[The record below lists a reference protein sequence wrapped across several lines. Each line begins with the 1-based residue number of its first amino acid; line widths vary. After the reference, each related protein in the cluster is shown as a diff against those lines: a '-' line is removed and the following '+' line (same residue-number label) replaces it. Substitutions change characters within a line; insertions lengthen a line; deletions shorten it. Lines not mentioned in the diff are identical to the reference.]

1 MKFKIRYADQ
11 IVGILAILAILI
23 LVVVIFLLGS
33 KQRWFAKDYKYHST
47 FESAT
52 GMSVGMALQYK
63 GFTIGKIRTIG
74 LDDENLVE
82 VSFTIFDTYY
92 NRVKEGSVIELIIN
106 PIGLGNSFLFHP
118 GNGTALIPDGS
129 FIPRADSPEGL
140 ALIESGQVTIPKR
153 DDTITNVIAQVNPL
167 LTNINETL
175 TQLNGAIKGTGK
187 GPLADTMRNLS
198 STMSNVSELTS
209 NVNGAIDGTGRGP
222 LAKSLNNVSD
232 ITTEVNDKLLGEIND
247 EIASVQAITKN
258 FEELS
263 SKLKDP
269 NGLVPKLIDPD
280 GTMFRSIEA
289 SLKSVEGTLNNVEDS
304 SSILKGQVPQIA
316 KLIEDLQLALV
327 KGQDV
332 LEALRNNPL
341 LKNGVQD
348 KVKDDSSGT
357 NSRNIEF

>member
-11 IVGILAILAILI
+11 IVGMLAILAIVI

-33 KQRWFAKDYKYHST
+33 KQRWFAKDYKYNSS

-52 GMSVGMALQYK
+52 GLSVGMALQYK
-63 GFTIGKIRTIG
+63 GFTIGKIKTIG
-74 LDDENLVE
+74 LDDNNLVE

-175 TQLNGAIKGTGK
+175 AQLNGAIKGTGK
-187 GPLADTMRNLS
+187 GPLADTMKDLS
-198 STMSNVSELTS
+198 STMS
-209 NVNGAIDGTGRGP
+209 
-222 LAKSLNNVSD
+222 NVSD

-247 EIASVQAITKN
+247 EIVSVQAITKN

-263 SKLKDP
+263 SKIKDP

-289 SLKSVEGTLNNVEDS
+289 SLKSVEGTLSNVEDS

-348 KVKDDSSGT
+348 KVNDDSSGT

>member
-11 IVGILAILAILI
+11 IVGFLAILAIVI

-33 KQRWFAKDYKYHST
+33 KQRWFAKDYKYNSS

-52 GMSVGMALQYK
+52 GLIVGMELKYK
-63 GFTIGKIRTIG
+63 GFTIGKIKTIS

-82 VSFTIFDTYY
+82 VTFTVFDTYY

-106 PIGLGNSFLFHP
+106 PIGLGNSLLFHP
-118 GNGTALIPDGS
+118 GNGTALIPDDS
-129 FIPRADSPEGL
+129 FIPRADSKEGL

-175 TQLNGAIKGTGK
+175 SQLNGAIKGTGK
-187 GPLADTMRNLS
+187 GPLADTMKDLS
-198 STMSNVSELTS
+198 STMSNVS
-209 NVNGAIDGTGRGP
+209 G
-222 LAKSLNNVSD
+222 
-232 ITTEVNDKLLGEIND
+232 ITTTVNDKLLGEIED

-263 SKLKDP
+263 EKIKDP

-316 KLIEDLQLALV
+316 RLIEDLQVALV

-332 LEALRNNPL
+332 LEALRNNPI

>member
-11 IVGILAILAILI
+11 IVGMLAILAIVI

-33 KQRWFAKDYKYHST
+33 KQRWFSKDYKYNSS

-52 GMSVGMALQYK
+52 GLTLGMELKYK
-63 GFTIGKIRTIG
+63 GFTIGKIKTIS
-74 LDDENLVE
+74 LDDDNLVE

-118 GNGTALIPDGS
+118 GNGKALIPDGS
-129 FIPRADSPEGL
+129 FIPRADSKEGL

-187 GPLADTMRNLS
+187 GPLSDTMRNLS
-198 STMSNVSELTS
+198 STMSNVS
-209 NVNGAIDGTGRGP
+209 
-222 LAKSLNNVSD
+222 D
-232 ITTEVNDKLLGEIND
+232 ITTNVNDKMLGEIND
-247 EIASVQAITKN
+247 EIVSVQAITKN

-263 SKLKDP
+263 SKIKDP

-280 GTMFRSIEA
+280 GTIFRSIEA